1 MRVLD
6 INVSGGFLGAE
17 HAVRVMIP
25 VKKGCILFTASVAS
39 VLYGELAHA
48 YTASKNAIV
57 GLAKN
62 LQWQWKAC
70 FPKWRTLLAT

>member
-1 MRVLD
+1 
-6 INVSGGFLGAE
+6 
-17 HAVRVMIP
+17 
-25 VKKGCILFTASVAS
+25 VAS